1 MAITHSLF
9 LDNNVKTVI
18 DVVDCDLTI
27 TQNTFMNNRGFV
39 IAASNIFN
47 LLTVT
52 MTIGQSVFIDNG
64 KILQLQQYNKMTITI
79 IKYNC
84 EFYGKFA
91 VLNIDGGLL
100 TRIAHCK
107 FTNNSRTVI
116 TVLFPDE
123 LSVNHN
129 EFINNSL
136 RADYGL
142 INIYDSGVH
151 NRHIYH

>member
-1 MAITHSLF
+1 M
-9 LDNNVKTVI
+9 KTVI

-39 IAASNIFN
+39 IAASNILFN

-84 EFYGKFA
+84 EFYGNFA

-107 FTNNSRTVI
+107 FTNNSGTVI